1 MASIKRDLVYPKTN
15 IQNLTNEMF
24 LDYEVIPPRE
34 SSRNQLLVILKN
46 YKLKKNL
53 KIAGQFSQVAIY
65 FNEGIKVIRSLKD
78 S

>member
-1 MASIKRDLVYPKTN
+1 MASINRDLVYPKTKM
-15 IQNLTNEMF
+15 QNLTNEMF
-24 LDYEVIPPRE
+24 LEYEVIPPRE

-65 FNEGIKVIRSLKD
+65 FNKGIKVIRSLKD